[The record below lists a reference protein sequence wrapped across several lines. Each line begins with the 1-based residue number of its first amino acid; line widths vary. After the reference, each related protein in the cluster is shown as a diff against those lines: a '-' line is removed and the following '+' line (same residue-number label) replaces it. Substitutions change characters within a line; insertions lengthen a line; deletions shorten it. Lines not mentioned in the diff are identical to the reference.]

1 MIGRHASEALAALCL
16 LAWLLAVAG
25 SEAYGP
31 AVHFLPVAA
40 LVLIV
45 FVRKPLPE
53 KTSYQRW
60 LKRAKVRR

>member
-25 SEAYGP
+25 EESYGP
-31 AVHFLPVAA
+31 MVHLLPVAA
-40 LVLIV
+40 LVLLV